1 MYVNPIPHIDAGK
14 EFEMRLSVTFDDVID
29 VEEAK
34 KKTAEYIKNLDV
46 KRLAKAIVCTRIKAV
61 YPEED

>member
-29 VEEAK
+29 VD
-34 KKTAEYIKNLDV
+34 IKNLDV